1 MFVVQF
7 EFKFFEFEFKLNSFE
22 GFCKRKKKENPKPLP
37 HPISFQPKPISFA
50 DLTLA
55 FNLLASTVA
64 YALRKL
70 SASPSHLRLI
80 MNRSLDHRFAHRFAV
95 LDLF

>member
-1 MFVVQF
+1 MASSQ
-7 EFKFFEFEFKLNSFE
+7 LT
-22 GFCKRKKKENPKPLP
+22 PLK
-37 HPISFQPKPISFA
+37 IRSLQPKPISFA

-70 SASPSHLRLI
+70 SASPSRLRLI

-95 LDLF
+95 LDPFQFVLVALVLAKAII